1 MVSLSTGGGSSA
13 VAASAHAGCTR
24 YRHTDPL
31 LTGMNRRAFAKA
43 LGHPDTSAG
52 IPEARWM
59 RAMIFERLVRDERFV
74 SQLLT
79 TAVGALGLDRPVSVR
94 RVDGG
99 VSVGRTAKALA
110 QAHLKAV
117 HESAA
122 TMITG
127 LAVPFVGME
136 AEAGATPV
144 KPDFAIVVPRLE
156 NGVPVGSWLVMGD
169 AKDYERIRS
178 RIDDHRMLKGF
189 LQVALGAESARAWS
203 LLPAGMEVHA
213 FGALAVPR
221 NSFLQPE
228 AVVEFLAD
236 HCREVL
242 SRVEERAT
250 LLAASGGKVI
260 DAAAVTALAEHL
272 EATFDPTSCTSCAL
286 FNFCRAE
293 VRASAAPESL
303 LVEIGVRRELRGA
316 LSKLLID
323 GVVPE
328 RAPASVVANVAAT
341 VNGLPEWTGQRRI
354 DPVGLPGTIDVTIA
368 KSDAAA
374 LGVHGLGLRRVRV
387 DGTAGDWQFTV
398 FDDPQMPST
407 RLAVMEVLGTE
418 IDAAVLEFAN
428 VLSPNHAEPVHLIVP
443 DTATG
448 DVLVSIADSLA
459 GVETSRL
466 RWQRDLEQGRKA
478 LTYDGEPARI
488 PEPLTNAQ
496 RTGVSFLLEEDRARA
511 MVLRSPIVDVRAVLA
526 RHLIPGGPAGDAG
539 RLDYLVEWGEA
550 KAPLQ
555 HRAVSD
561 AIAARVHTPG
571 ARLTNDTSDALHAA
585 GRGGT
590 GKAPDLG
597 TYRRLV
603 HEELQYKASLIGRA
617 GAILAAQ
624 PVSKLRAAHRT
635 IEGDAQVIWRRR
647 SALHASDLVRFGR
660 TYPFWRNNQV
670 TMREQDITCEA
681 KLRAVGNPAA
691 ALDMALDA
699 GTRQVAQGVVTSVS
713 PVRLRLA
720 SRRIGSG
727 ARIVLL
733 HVNGHQIVEL
743 PTVEIKPQSGS
754 FKLRNL
760 PIGELTADAQ
770 TAIDGSLLWAPK
782 VAAPLQPG
790 DPVIVADASW
800 FGKPL
805 TSGHEINIERP
816 KRDAT
821 NSPGDECHEAS
832 YATDPDG
839 HRWCCRSH
847 EHAEAEFADEL
858 AERRDR
864 GELNPAVWPPII
876 DEDQFDTPAAGT
888 PVDTDL
894 TGLAGDSTPPA
905 DLTIDDLD

>member
-1 MVSLSTGGGSSA
+1 
-13 VAASAHAGCTR
+13 
-24 YRHTDPL
+24 
-31 LTGMNRRAFAKA
+31 
-43 LGHPDTSAG
+43 
-52 IPEARWM
+52 M

-94 RVDGG
+94 RVDAG
-99 VSVGRTAKALA
+99 VATDRTAKALA

-136 AEAGATPV
+136 TTAGATPV
-144 KPDFAIVVPRLE
+144 KPDFAIVVPRTM
-156 NGVPVGSWLVMGD
+156 NGAVAGSWLVMGD

-178 RIDDHRMLKGF
+178 RIDDQRMLKGF

-203 LLPAGMEVHA
+203 VLPKGMEVHA

-228 AVVEFLAD
+228 AVVEYLAD
-236 HCREVL
+236 HRHEVL
-242 SRVEERAT
+242 ARVAERAA
-250 LLAASGGKVI
+250 LLAQAEAEANGDELDV
-260 DAAAVTALAEHL
+260 VALAAHL

-286 FNFCRAE
+286 FNYCRAE
-293 VRASAAPESL
+293 VRASAAPDAL

-316 LSKLLID
+316 LTQFIAN
-323 GVVPE
+323 GVIPS

-341 VNGLPEWTGQRRI
+341 ISGLPEWTGQRRI
-354 DPVGLPGTIDVTIA
+354 DPVGLPGTIEVVIA

-374 LGVHGLGLRRVRV
+374 LGVHGIGVRRTRV
-387 DGTAGDWQFTV
+387 DATAGDWQFTV
-398 FDDPQMPST
+398 FDDPQMPAT
-407 RLAVMEVLGTE
+407 RLAVMELLGTE
-418 IDAAVLEFAN
+418 IDAAIREFAN
-428 VLSPNHAEPVHLIVP
+428 VQGPNHSEPVHLIVP
-443 DTATG
+443 DAAAG

-478 LTYDGEPARI
+478 LTYDGEPARV
-488 PEPLTNAQ
+488 PEPLTPAQ

-511 MVLRSPIVDVRAVLA
+511 MVLRSPIVDLRAVLA

-539 RLDYLVEWGEA
+539 RLDYLVEWAEA
-550 KAPLQ
+550 KMPLQ

-561 AIAARVHTPG
+561 AIAANVHTPG
-571 ARLTNDTSDALHAA
+571 ARLTNATSDALHAA

-590 GKAPDLG
+590 GKAPDLDR
-597 TYRRLV
+597 YRRLV
-603 HEELQYKASLIGRA
+603 AEELQYKASVVDRA
-617 GAILAAQ
+617 AATLNGL
-624 PVSKLRAAHRT
+624 PVSKLRAAHHT
-635 IEGDAQVIWRRR
+635 IEGDAQVVWRRR
-647 SALHASDLVRFGR
+647 YALHASDLVRFGR

-670 TMREQDITCEA
+670 TMRDKDIECDA
-681 KLRAVGNPAA
+681 KLSAVGNPAA

-699 GTRQVAQGVVTSVS
+699 GTRQVARAVVTSVD
-713 PVRLRLA
+713 PVRLRVE
-720 SRRIGSG
+720 SRRIINGS
-727 ARIVLL
+727 RIVLL
-733 HVNGHQIVEL
+733 HINGQQIVEL
-743 PTVEIKPQSGS
+743 PTVEIKPQAGS

-770 TAIDGSLLWAPK
+770 TAVDGTLCWSPK
-782 VAAPLQPG
+782 VPVPLQPG
-790 DPVIVADASW
+790 DPLIVADAGW

-805 TSGHEINIERP
+805 TSGHEINIDRP
-816 KRDAT
+816 KRDTT
-821 NSPGDECHEAS
+821 NAPGDECHEAS
-832 YATDPDG
+832 YAADPEA

-847 EHAEAEFADEL
+847 EHAEAEYADEL
-858 AERRDR
+858 AERRAR
-864 GELNPAVWPPII
+864 GELNPTVWPPII
-876 DEDQFDTPAAGT
+876 DEDQFDTPATGT
-888 PVDTDL
+888 PVATDL
-894 TGLAGDSTPPA
+894 TDDSTPPA